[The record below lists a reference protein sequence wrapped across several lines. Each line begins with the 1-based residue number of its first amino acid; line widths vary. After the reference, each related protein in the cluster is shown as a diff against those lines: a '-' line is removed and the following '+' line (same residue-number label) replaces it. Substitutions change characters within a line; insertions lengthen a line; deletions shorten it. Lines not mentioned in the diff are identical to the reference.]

1 MHSTSFIILII
12 LSICIPLDLNPGF
25 RMRNKGVELSDMVRY
40 GRVIRWGDYEED
52 I

>member
-12 LSICIPLDLNPGF
+12 LSICIPLDLNSGF
-25 RMRNKGVELSDMVRY
+25 RVRNKRIELSDMIRY
-40 GRVIRWGDYEED
+40 GRVVGWGDYKED